1 MISSREE
8 GANQPTIQPT
18 VRDPG
23 RIVTTKGPGDTL
35 RPVALLFRQ
44 WYAVQGSFLVGEV
57 HMGIKRT
64 ALASAALVLTAV
76 TSLLPVQV
84 ANAQPPSTSVLVPSS
99 GATLS
104 GSTYLDASEPNAT
117 SVEFLLFG
125 GTYGYTAPV
134 ACTATR
140 TYYGWLC
147 SWNTTNVPDGTY
159 SLVSEASGVG
169 GNAFSSPISITVE
182 NRSTTVIVPA
192 ASGATLD
199 EAAGYILD
207 AVASPGATSVSFV
220 VDGQFTYNATLT
232 MYGWIYQMPVG
243 TPCDGE
249 PLGSPVVCNPDPT
262 GASLWSVATYPGG
275 ESVTSP
281 TLSET
286 FILYPPECCVGEF
299 GAETARQ

>member
-1 MISSREE
+1 
-8 GANQPTIQPT
+8 
-18 VRDPG
+18 
-23 RIVTTKGPGDTL
+23 
-35 RPVALLFRQ
+35 
-44 WYAVQGSFLVGEV
+44 
-57 HMGIKRT
+57 MGISK
-64 ALASAALVLTAV
+64 AVLVSAALVLSSAV
-76 TSLLPVQV
+76 SLLPVQV

-104 GSTYLDASEPNAT
+104 GSTYLDASEPSAT

-125 GTYGYTAPV
+125 GTYGYSSPV
-134 ACTATR
+134 VCTATR

-147 SWNTTNVPDGTY
+147 AWSTTTVPDGTY
-159 SLVSEASGVG
+159 ALVSEASGAG
-169 GNAFSSPISITVE
+169 GNTFSSPIGITVE

-232 MYGWIYQMPVG
+232 MYGWIYQMPQ
-243 TPCDGE
+243 TPPCNT
-249 PLGSPVVCNPDPT
+249 LGSPVVCPPDPT
-262 GASLWSVATYPGG
+262 VASLWSVATYPGG

-286 FILYPPECCVGEF
+286 FILYPPECCVS
-299 GAETARQ
+299 